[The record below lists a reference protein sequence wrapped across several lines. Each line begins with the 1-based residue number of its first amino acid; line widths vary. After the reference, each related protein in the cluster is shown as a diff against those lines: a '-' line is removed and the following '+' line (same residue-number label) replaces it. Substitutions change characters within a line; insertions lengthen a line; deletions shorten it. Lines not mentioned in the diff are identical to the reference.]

1 MEILLWTRCVNEE
14 QNQALLST
22 FHFLSCSRNAGKA
35 DIGERGLDDGL
46 HMESRWRER
55 TSCGGHKTS
64 THPKKKNFVGY
75 SLYHT
80 KSCSTE
86 KQRPYKVY
94 RAAVQEL
101 SFSCPRDLSQQME
114 FVQFSWGYKFAD
126 FHFSKPVGWKVIKII
141 LEPRNV
147 VPLSESAPTRW
158 RENVIFNMT
167 ES

>member
-1 MEILLWTRCVNEE
+1 MKSKTKPFS
-14 QNQALLST
+14 QHST
-22 FHFLSCSRNAGKA
+22 SCPVPGMQ
-35 DIGERGLDDGL
+35 ERG
-46 HMESRWRER
+46 
-55 TSCGGHKTS
+55 TSVKGALTMGS
-64 THPKKKNFVGY
+64 TWSPAEENRRHVAAITRAPIRKKNFAGY

-86 KQRPYKVY
+86 KQCHYKVY
-94 RAAVQEL
+94 RAAVLEL
-101 SFSCPRDLSQQME
+101 SFISPRDLSQQME

-147 VPLSESAPTRW
+147 VSLSESAPRSL